1 MKYVK
6 FVETPYEKFKKVL
19 QFDFNALPLKK
30 TNGSYAVLGA
40 RLMGL
45 SWPDYLRMCRD
56 VFGAEIIGK
65 HSMYP
70 VIYFTQDKLTHEF
83 ELLLDK
89 RIEIMLKNRAMPDLL
104 EKVEQLRKEKAEKSY
119 EKKENS

>member
-1 MKYVK
+1 MKYVR
-6 FVETPYEKFKKVL
+6 FVDSPIEKFKKIL
-19 QFDFNALPLKK
+19 QFDYNVLPLKSTK
-30 TNGSYAVLGA
+30 GSFAVLGA

-70 VIYFTQDKLTHEF
+70 VIYFTEDKLTHEF
-83 ELLLDK
+83 ESLLNI
-89 RIEIMLKNRAMPDLL
+89 RIETMLKNREMPDLL
-104 EKVEQLRKEKAEKSY
+104 EKVEELRKQKAERNY

>member
-1 MKYVK
+1 MKYVR
-6 FVETPYEKFKKVL
+6 FVESPLNKFKKIL
-19 QFDFNALPLKK
+19 QFDFNELPLKHTK
-30 TNGSYAVLGA
+30 GSYAVLGA

-65 HSMYP
+65 HTMYP
-70 VIYFTQDKLTHEF
+70 VIYFTEDRLTHEF
-83 ELLLDK
+83 EGLLEK

-104 EKVEQLRKEKAEKSY
+104 EKVE
-119 EKKENS
+119 